1 MYLCTQNDYTM
12 KIRWLFTL
20 IFASSILSLFPSNYS
35 ISSDILLLNKAL
47 DSRTEY
53 EGVKRTRIDSLM
65 RALYLSDD
73 PYNIY
78 KNIYEE
84 YKSYN
89 YDTALI
95 YAHLMQEEAREKGDE
110 HSMVD
115 ACIANAFVYLS
126 GGLFKE
132 AYDILAPMENAYAN
146 LPNLYYLTY
155 ARLLWD
161 MADYA
166 GGEKCNAY
174 NAQAKQY
181 IEHIINRSSPADS
194 AQYWYPMAAID
205 LRSGN
210 YVQSIARMQEVLK
223 DTRCSDHDYAIY
235 ESSLAFLYY
244 QIGDADRALHH
255 YIRAAIYDI
264 QSCTNETVAL
274 RMVAE
279 LLFEQGEVDMS
290 ERYIRIA
297 MNDAK
302 RYHARH
308 RQVSISQILPIIEQQ
323 QNVNYQQQRRIA
335 IILLAVA
342 IILLVMFCIAMI
354 VTMRRNKIINAARTT
369 IQTMNQ
375 NLIVANKLKESM
387 LSTLLAG
394 NSRYLASVEQY
405 QQRVKEYASQRRY
418 SDLMSVPKNVDA
430 HLRRVNM
437 NHQLDQTLL
446 ELYPN
451 FGEEFNN
458 LLRPEE
464 RFELKKNELLNTPM
478 RIFALIRLGITHHD
492 TIAEILDC
500 SINTVYTYKTKTI
513 LRSDLSAEAFYEA
526 LMQISAFN

>member
-1 MYLCTQNDYTM
+1 M
-12 KIRWLFTL
+12 KIRLLFTL
-20 IFASSILSLFPSNYS
+20 VFAGSVLSLFPNNYS
-35 ISSDILLLNKAL
+35 ISSDILLLDKAL
-47 DSRTEY
+47 DLRPEY
-53 EGVKRTRIDSLM
+53 EGIKRVRIDSLM
-65 RALYLSDD
+65 QALYLSDD
-73 PYNIY
+73 PYYIY

-95 YAHLMQEEAREKGDE
+95 YVRLMQEEARKKGDE
-110 HSMVD
+110 KFMVD
-115 ACIANAFVYLS
+115 ACIAKAFVYLS

-132 AYDILAPMENAYAN
+132 AYDILAPMESVYTN
-146 LPNLYYLTY
+146 LPNLYYMTY

-166 GGEKCNAY
+166 GGEKTIEY
-174 NAQAKQY
+174 NAQARLYVEQ
-181 IEHIINRSSPADS
+181 IINRCSPADS

-205 LRSGN
+205 LRTGN

-223 DTRCSDHDYAIY
+223 DTGCSDHDYAIY

-244 QIGDADRALHH
+244 QIGDVDKALHH

-279 LLFEQGEVDMS
+279 MLFQRGEVDLS
-290 ERYIRIA
+290 EQYIRIA

-323 QNVNYQQQRRIA
+323 QNANYQQQRRIA
-335 IILLAVA
+335 IMLLVVA
-342 IILLVMFCIAMI
+342 IILLIMFCIAMI
-354 VTMRRNKIINAARTT
+354 VTMHRNKTINAARTT

-405 QQRVKEYASQRRY
+405 QQRVKEYATQRRY
-418 SDLMSVPKNVDA
+418 SDLMNVPKNVDA

-451 FGEEFNN
+451 FVDAFNK

-464 RFELKKNELLNTPM
+464 RFELKKNELMNTPM

-492 TIAEILDC
+492 TIAEILNC

-513 LRSDLSAEAFYEA
+513 LRSDLSADEFYEA
-526 LMQISAFN
+526 LMQISAFH

>member
-1 MYLCTQNDYTM
+1 M
-12 KIRWLFTL
+12 KLRLLSTLLFV
-20 IFASSILSLFPSNYS
+20 SILLPLFPNKYS
-35 ISSDILLLNKAL
+35 ISSDILLLNKAI
-47 DSRTEY
+47 DSRLEY
-53 EGVKRTRIDSLM
+53 EDIKRGRIDSLM
-65 RALYLSDD
+65 QTLYLSED
-73 PYNIY
+73 PYYIY
-78 KNIYEE
+78 RNIYEE

-95 YAHLMQEEAREKGDE
+95 YVHLMQEEARKKGKE
-110 HSMVD
+110 HLLVD

-132 AYDILAPMENAYAN
+132 AYDILAPMEKSRIE
-146 LPNLYYLTY
+146 LPNLYYMTY

-166 GGEKCNAY
+166 GGEKTTEY
-174 NAQAKQY
+174 NARAKQY
-181 IEHIINRSSPADS
+181 IEHIINRCSPADS

-210 YVQSIARMQEVLK
+210 YEQSIVRMQEVLK
-223 DTRCSDHDYAIY
+223 DTRSSNHDYAIY

-244 QIGDADRALHH
+244 QTGDTDRALHH

-279 LLFEQGEVDMS
+279 ILFEQGKVEMS
-290 ERYIRIA
+290 EKYIRIA

-323 QNVNYQQQRRIA
+323 QNADYQQQRQIA
-335 IILLAVA
+335 IILLIVV
-342 IILLVMFCIAMI
+342 IILLIMFSIAMV
-354 VTMRRNKIINAARTT
+354 VTMRRNKAINDARST
-369 IQTMNQ
+369 IQIMNQ
-375 NLIVANKLKESM
+375 NLVVANKLKESM

-394 NSRYLASVEQY
+394 NSQYLANVEQY

-418 SDLMSVPKNVDA
+418 ADLMSIPKNVDA
-430 HLRRVNM
+430 HLRRVNL
-437 NHQLDQTLL
+437 NHQLDTTLL

-451 FGEEFNN
+451 FVEEFNN

-464 RFELKKNELLNTPM
+464 RFELKKNELMNTPM

-513 LRSDLSAEAFYEA
+513 LRSNLSADAFYEA
-526 LMQISAFN
+526 LMQISTF

>member
-1 MYLCTQNDYTM
+1 M
-12 KIRWLFTL
+12 KIKLLFIL

-53 EGVKRTRIDSLM
+53 EGIKRARIDSLM
-65 RALYLSDD
+65 QALYISDS
-73 PYNIY
+73 PYYIY

-95 YAHLMQEEAREKGDE
+95 YVHLMQEEARKKGDAKP
-110 HSMVD
+110 MID
-115 ACIANAFVYLS
+115 ASIAKAFVYLS

-132 AYDILAPMENAYAN
+132 AYDILAPMENAYTT
-146 LPNLYYLTY
+146 LPNLYYMTY

-166 GGEKCNAY
+166 GGEYTISY
-174 NAQAKQY
+174 NILAEQY
-181 IEHIINRSSPADS
+181 IEHIINRCSPADS

-210 YVQSIARMQEVLK
+210 YAQSIARMQEVLK
-223 DTRCSDHDYAIY
+223 DTRCTDHDYAIY

-244 QIGDADRALHH
+244 QIGDIDAALHH
-255 YIRAAIYDI
+255 YIHAAIYDI

-279 LLFEQGEVDMS
+279 LLFEQGEVDLS

-308 RQVSISQILPIIEQQ
+308 RQISISQILPIIEQQ
-323 QNVNYQQQRRIA
+323 QNSNYQQQRRIA
-335 IILLAVA
+335 IILLIVA
-342 IILLVMFCIAMI
+342 IILLIMFCFAMI
-354 VTMRRNKIINAARTT
+354 VTMHRNKVINAARTT

-394 NSRYLASVEQY
+394 NSQYIASVEQY

-418 SDLMSVPKNVDA
+418 SDLMSIPKNVDA

-451 FGEEFNN
+451 FVEAFNN

-464 RFELKKNELLNTPM
+464 RFELKKNELMNTPI

-500 SINTVYTYKTKTI
+500 SINTVYTYKNRTI
-513 LRSDLSAEAFYEA
+513 LRSDLTTEEFYEA
-526 LMQISAFN
+526 LMKISI